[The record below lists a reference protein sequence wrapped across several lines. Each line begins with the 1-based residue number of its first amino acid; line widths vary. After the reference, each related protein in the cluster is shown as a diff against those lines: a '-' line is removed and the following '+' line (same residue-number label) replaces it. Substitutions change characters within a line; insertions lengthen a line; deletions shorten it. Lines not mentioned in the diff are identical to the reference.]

1 MITNGKTTTNH
12 IIRSPLRPK
21 SAPKPYPTSFFSPFT
36 STGSIKIHISLCVFF
51 SPFLFD
57 CKCCF
62 FFFSISINN
71 VEFNFQFSMTAY
83 YHMKICKLAL
93 IYCIVDIIIM

>member
-1 MITNGKTTTNH
+1 MITNGKTTTIH

-57 CKCCF
+57 CKCF
-62 FFFSISINN
+62 FFLFLSIMLNSIL
-71 VEFNFQFSMTAY
+71 NFQ
-83 YHMKICKLAL
+83 
-93 IYCIVDIIIM
+93 

>member
-12 IIRSPLRPK
+12 IIRSPFRPR

-36 STGSIKIHISLCVFF
+36 STGSIKIRIYLFMCFF

-57 CKCCF
+57 CKC
-62 FFFSISINN
+62 FFSISINN